1 MIWVIL
7 CIFVLLVG
15 YTVLVLLTPNPP
27 PLSKAEQSFLSP
39 DSPAAAKPLPSLTDE
54 ASLDLSIVVPAYNES
69 TRLPVMLTDTLQHLF
84 APSTPKRTF
93 EIIIVD
99 DGSKDNTSSVAL
111 QFLANNKQFKG
122 ADVRV
127 VKLEKNRGKGGA
139 VQAGFLGARGKRIL
153 MVDADGAS
161 RFADLEEL
169 WKEMDDLLKT
179 YPNAGGRGIA
189 VGSRAHLVGTEAVVK
204 RSAIRNFLMHSFHLT
219 LRTLGVGHI
228 RDTQCGFKLFTRPAA
243 QLLLPP
249 LHIHSWLF
257 DVELLILAQYL
268 SIPVA
273 EVPVGWHEV
282 EGSKLQI
289 VSASVG
295 MLKDLV
301 VLRANYG
308 LRRWKVP
315 KAN

>member
-1 MIWVIL
+1 
-7 CIFVLLVG
+7 
-15 YTVLVLLTPNPP
+15 
-27 PLSKAEQSFLSP
+27 
-39 DSPAAAKPLPSLTDE
+39 
-54 ASLDLSIVVPAYNES
+54 
-69 TRLPVMLTDTLQHLF
+69 MLTDTLQHLL
-84 APSTPKRTF
+84 APSTPKRSF

-99 DGSKDNTSSVAL
+99 DGSKDDTSSVAL
-111 QFLANNKQFKG
+111 KFLSHNTQFKG
-122 ADVRV
+122 VDIRV

-139 VQAGFLGARGKRIL
+139 VQAGFLGARGERIL

-161 RFADLEEL
+161 RFADLEAL
-169 WKEMDDLLKT
+169 WTEMDALMKT
-179 YPNAGGRGIA
+179 YPNAEGRGIA

-282 EGSKLQI
+282 EGSKLRI

-315 KAN
+315 KVPN

>member
-1 MIWVIL
+1 
-7 CIFVLLVG
+7 
-15 YTVLVLLTPNPP
+15 
-27 PLSKAEQSFLSP
+27 
-39 DSPAAAKPLPSLTDE
+39 
-54 ASLDLSIVVPAYNES
+54 
-69 TRLPVMLTDTLQHLF
+69 MLTDTLQHLQ
-84 APSTPKRTF
+84 APTTPKRSF

-99 DGSKDNTSSVAL
+99 DGSKDDTSSVAL
-111 QFLANNKQFKG
+111 RFLPSHPQYKRV
-122 ADVRV
+122 DLRV

-161 RFADLEEL
+161 RFGDLEALWTEL
-169 WKEMDDLLKT
+169 DTLLSKNPDAKE
-179 YPNAGGRGIA
+179 RGIT

-204 RSAIRNFLMHSFHLT
+204 RSALRNFLMHGFHLT

-249 LHIHSWLF
+249 MHIHSWLF
-257 DVELLILAQYL
+257 DVELLIVAQYL
-268 SIPVA
+268 SIPVT

-282 EGSKLQI
+282 EGSKLRI
-289 VSASVG
+289 VSASLG

-301 VLRANYG
+301 VLRINYG

-315 KAN
+315 KTN